1 MQLKGKKVIILGER
15 DGIQGQAIADCVKS
29 AGAEPLLVQTQCFVW
44 TAAGALDLEG
54 QESIKKVVEQ
64 YGKEDLIVIIGAPDA
79 DSAELYA
86 ETVTHGDPTWAGPL
100 AGVALELPV
109 FHIMEPEIT
118 TQIDPAIRKE
128 HLSIMEIGLDVEKIA
143 QGLNRVRSKSS

>member
-1 MQLKGKKVIILGER
+1 M
-15 DGIQGQAIADCVKS
+15 
-29 AGAEPLLVQTQCFVW
+29 
-44 TAAGALDLEG
+44 
-54 QESIKKVVEQ
+54 VEEH
-64 YGKEDLIVIIGAPDA
+64 GKENLVVVIGAPDA

-118 TQIDPAIRKE
+118 TQIDPAVYKE
-128 HLSIMEIGLDVEKIA
+128 HLAIMDIALDVEKIT
-143 QGLNRVRSKSS
+143 QGLNRVRAKSR

>member
-1 MQLKGKKVIILGER
+1 
-15 DGIQGQAIADCVKS
+15 
-29 AGAEPLLVQTQCFVW
+29 
-44 TAAGALDLEG
+44 
-54 QESIKKVVEQ
+54 VVEEH
-64 YGKEDLIVIIGAPDA
+64 GRDNLVVIIGAPDA

-118 TQIDPAIRKE
+118 VQIDPAVYEE
-128 HLSIMEIGLDVEKIA
+128 HLSIMEIALDVKRIA
-143 QGLNRVRSKSS
+143 EGLNRVRGKSG

>member
-15 DGIQGQAIADCVKS
+15 DGIQGQAIAACVKS

-64 YGKEDLIVIIGAPDA
+64 YGKDDLIVIIGAPDA

-118 TQIDPAIRKE
+118 TQIDPAVYKE
-128 HLSIMEIGLDVEKIA
+128 HLSIMDIALDVKKIT
-143 QGLNRVRSKSS
+143 QGLNRVRGKSG